1 MTTQP
6 KMKGVYRL
14 NPTRQVM
21 KQGSQ
26 AARRAVTT
34 DVPSFKKTKRP
45 KQGKGT
51 TR

>member
-1 MTTQP
+1 MTTKP
-6 KMKGVYRL
+6 KLKGVYRL

-21 KQGSQ
+21 KQGSAQ
-26 AARRAVTT
+26 ARKAVTS

-45 KQGKGT
+45 RVGKGT